1 MKIKI
6 SGQKVVGN
14 HGQTKLIKRYSVIRD
29 QFLITLKSSEQ
40 WSETGQNIWFSF
52 GWKLAV
58 CNLYNSFDSF
68 VKTHSKV
75 KKTSH

>member
-40 WSETGQNIWFSF
+40 WSETGQNI
-52 GWKLAV
+52 
-58 CNLYNSFDSF
+58 
-68 VKTHSKV
+68 
-75 KKTSH
+75 